1 MALEIDRDSSWTG
14 GIDSPCLLAR
24 SCDSQRSM
32 LRRSA
37 GLSTVDSG
45 WARRI
50 MISARGG
57 HGPLATFRALQMEA
71 GQQAPRGHRRQR
83 RPSGR
88 QLTGANRRD
97 MTQLIPLVDAVLP
110 VRGRRGHPRRRPRR
124 AQANSAYDSEER
136 RELRWR
142 GIEPVLAR
150 RNTEHGSGLGVY
162 RWFVERTLSWE
173 HQFRRLWIR
182 WDHLREV
189 HIAWMSLASCPICPR
204 LFL

>member
-1 MALEIDRDSSWTG
+1 MVTDAKG
-14 GIDSPCLLAR
+14 
-24 SCDSQRSM
+24 
-32 LRRSA
+32 
-37 GLSTVDSG
+37 V
-45 WARRI
+45 
-50 MISARGG
+50 
-57 HGPLATFRALQMEA
+57 PLDAK
-71 GQQAPRGHRRQR
+71 
-83 RPSGR
+83 
-88 QLTGANRRD
+88 LTGANRRD

-124 AQANSAYDSEER
+124 AQADSAYDSEER

-182 WDHLREV
+182 WDRLREV